1 MKYFSFIKDA
11 WKDYVYTRKINNIK
25 DISIKVPTNHVYKI
39 ILIDGLKIF
48 AKNLIQDSVN
58 LYLPNF
64 DKVVLSNKMRNY
76 VLSWLK
82 KLDL

>member
-11 WKDYVYTRKINNIK
+11 WKDYCYTRKIYNIK

-64 DKVVLSNKMRNY
+64 YKVVLLNKMRNY
-76 VLSWLK
+76 VLS
-82 KLDL
+82 

>member
-1 MKYFSFIKDA
+1 MKYFSFINDA
-11 WKDYVYTRKINNIK
+11 WKDYGYTRKINNIK
-25 DISIKVPTNHVYKI
+25 NINIKIATNHFYKI
-39 ILIDGLKIF
+39 ILVDGLKII

-76 VLSWLK
+76 VLS
-82 KLDL
+82 

>member
-1 MKYFSFIKDA
+1 MKYFSFINDA
-11 WKDYVYTRKINNIK
+11 WKYYGYTRKINNIK
-25 DISIKVPTNHVYKI
+25 KINIKIATNHFYKI
-39 ILIDGLKIF
+39 ILVDGLKII

-76 VLSWLK
+76 LLS
-82 KLDL
+82 